1 VLMKYLSV
9 RTLLRILNTP
19 PALLQSEHERFV
31 GITVKFLCPSPKVLS
46 WSGCGRKRGVSGM
59 AGGGVGHCGAT
70 VADHVATRR
79 ARVFYELSQH
89 SVNSWGFVILEAREA
104 PALCVLG
111 HLGQF
116 PLLHMCCVCVVHSEM
131 LSSGAW
137 HPASAPACL

>member
-1 VLMKYLSV
+1 
-9 RTLLRILNTP
+9 
-19 PALLQSEHERFV
+19 
-31 GITVKFLCPSPKVLS
+31 
-46 WSGCGRKRGVSGM
+46 M
-59 AGGGVGHCGAT
+59 AAAGAATIKGDADAVAVTAAAGEAWDLHCVVNRAEPIH
-70 VADHVATRR
+70 DHVATRR